1 MLFSAVVTQM
11 VDSTAK
17 LEMFMEIPAN
27 KPKTKTETHWVMTK
41 TKTCNCSMKLK
52 GIKFFVLFTK

>member
-27 KPKTKTETHWVMTK
+27 KPKTKTETH
-41 TKTCNCSMKLK
+41 
-52 GIKFFVLFTK
+52 